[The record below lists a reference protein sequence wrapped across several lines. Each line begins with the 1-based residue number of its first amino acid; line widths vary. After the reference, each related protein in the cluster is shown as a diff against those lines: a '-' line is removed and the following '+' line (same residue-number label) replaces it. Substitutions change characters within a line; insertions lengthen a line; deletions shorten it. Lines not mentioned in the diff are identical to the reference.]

1 MSWQTTAHERLSDY
15 KENAVKKMTAST
27 IGSGHSGVVVAK
39 KENAEE
45 DGNVESLLLK
55 NMAPAPSDDDDEKD
69 ANIVNSCCRVIRG
82 ESCKKF
88 GLCWLL
94 LLFSFFLIGTVL
106 LFWEDMHANPNKDAV
121 GRPLVSDAA
130 DENLAEEAEEFG
142 TTITELAGELK
153 DEALEAEVAVS
164 YTHLTLPT
172 ILLV

>member
-27 IGSGHSGVVVAK
+27 IGSGNSGVVVAK

-82 ESCKKF
+82 ESGKKF
-88 GLCWLL
+88 GLRWLL

-106 LFWEDMHANPNKDAV
+106 LFWEDMHANPNRDAV

-153 DEALEAEVAVS
+153 DEALEAEVVDPAAFQEQ
-164 YTHLTLPT
+164 
-172 ILLV
+172 